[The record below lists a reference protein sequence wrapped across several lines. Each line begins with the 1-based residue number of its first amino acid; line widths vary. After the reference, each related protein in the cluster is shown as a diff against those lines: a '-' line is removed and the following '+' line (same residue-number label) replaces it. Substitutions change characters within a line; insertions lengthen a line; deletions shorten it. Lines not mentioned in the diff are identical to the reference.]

1 MFDFLFRLDHFH
13 SFVLLTDKGRRCK
26 ALFSYSPSHEDELSL
41 AVGDE
46 IQWLGE
52 VEEGWWRGKLAGK
65 VVSTFYFKTRQ

>member
-1 MFDFLFRLDHFH
+1 MFDCFI
-13 SFVLLTDKGRRCK
+13 TDKGRRCK

-65 VVSTFYFKTRQ
+65 VVRKLFIRL